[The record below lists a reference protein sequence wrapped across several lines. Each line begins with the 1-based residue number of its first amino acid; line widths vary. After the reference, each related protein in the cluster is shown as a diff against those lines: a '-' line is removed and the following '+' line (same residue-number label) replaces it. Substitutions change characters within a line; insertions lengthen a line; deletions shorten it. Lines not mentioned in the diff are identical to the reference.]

1 VPSSIIVSPSLSIYV
16 LDIMPVVL
24 AGVGIGCGTGADA
37 VDCEPEWA
45 VEAVWKEDDLS
56 EVAAVVEDM
65 KPPLECELIEGYGG
79 EVGVRGCWGVFV
91 VCPLALA
98 ATSKGGEAGENLPI
112 ESRRCRFALGSDIEA
127 VGTIVARGEGS

>member
-1 VPSSIIVSPSLSIYV
+1 MYA

-24 AGVGIGCGTGADA
+24 AGVGIGCGIGAEA

-45 VEAVWKEDDLS
+45 VEAVWNDDLS
-56 EVAAVVEDM
+56 EVAAVVEDT

-79 EVGVRGCWGVFV
+79 DVGVRGCWGVFV

-98 ATSKGGEAGENLPI
+98 ATSKGGDAGENLPI
-112 ESRRCRFALGSDIEA
+112 ESRRCRFALGSDIETVEKI
-127 VGTIVARGEGS
+127 VGRGRRLVGGRQACA